1 MQVCRLS
8 LLYQHITYILL
19 GHQNWTYIQLGCPR
33 NQRTHLVYFFRMLPK
48 FSVITDFQYRIMW
61 QRIVPGRDTKIRT
74 FSGPF
79 WHFGPD
85 PDQILNSGPL
95 RLAIQDFDS
104 WTFLGSNGKIKFSTQ
119 KMHVFWTIFGSFSE
133 LWPHFLFKLSIS
145 HSHQTLK
152 SYWIPLAICCFSW
165 LPQDT
170 QSGVSLHFSLSMT
183 ISCFSGLPLKKL
195 HNNQNQNFHFSILNS
210 GPCWG
215 GVAVPRPMKILAL
228 PRLSWPRVTKRAGG
242 GLTFGKNSQ
251 KIQFVFWDGSPYC
264 KHCLICDNSAYSGRG
279 E

>member
-195 HNNQNQNFHFSILNS
+195 NNNNQIRIPRFGGNFTTLA
-210 GPCWG
+210 GPFQQFEFWNFLGKPHPPKKRVNLGIARKGG
-215 GVAVPRPMKILAL
+215 GVKTLAQI
-228 PRLSWPRVTKRAGG
+228 VC
-242 GLTFGKNSQ
+242 
-251 KIQFVFWDGSPYC
+251 GSSTVNINQYW
-264 KHCLICDNSAYSGRG
+264 AT
-279 E
+279 